1 VGFQQSNG
9 WTHGHAVGE
18 EMRMKKLLP
27 ILACVALL
35 SALAFASSA
44 NMTGYVV
51 DEKCGAK
58 GAHAGAE
65 ACAKKCAEA
74 GEKMVFVPDSSKEVL
89 KLDNPDATKGHEGH
103 HVNVTGSVKDG
114 VLHVDSLAMAQEK
127 SGEHQH

>member
-1 VGFQQSNG
+1 
-9 WTHGHAVGE
+9 
-18 EMRMKKLLP
+18 MKKLLP

-35 SALAFASSA
+35 SAMAFASSA
-44 NMTGYVV
+44 TMTGYIV

-74 GEKMVFVPDSSKEVL
+74 GEKMVFVSDKDKNVL
-89 KLDNPDATKGHEGH
+89 KLDNPDVTKGHEGH

-114 VLHVDSLAMAQEK
+114 VLHIDNLTMAAEQPAP
-127 SGEHQH
+127 GAEHQH